1 MNLVLA
7 LTGLVVLLLAGDT
20 LVRAAVALSRRLGIP
35 SLIVGLTVVAFGT
48 SAPELLISIQ
58 AALEGV
64 PGIAVGN
71 VVGSN
76 IANILLVLGI
86 PALISAIHP
95 SASDVHRSY
104 LQMLGAS
111 VVLIVLCFLGPL
123 HFWHAAVL
131 LSLFALLLFDMVRSA
146 RNGTG
151 DVLDEIESLTGPMP
165 GWQVAAGLGL
175 GILGLPLGAQL
186 LIDGAVGISRAWGIS
201 EEVIGLTMVAV
212 GTSLPELA
220 TTVMAAIR
228 READVALG
236 NVIGS
241 NLFNILSILGIASL
255 FGPIPID
262 AAFLSRDLWVMLA
275 CALLLLPFVYR
286 GWAIGRAWG
295 GAFLA
300 AYGLYTWS
308 LF

>member
-1 MNLVLA
+1 MNLLLA

-20 LVRAAVALSRRLGIP
+20 LVRAAVALSRRLGVP

-48 SAPELLISIQ
+48 SAPELLITIQ
-58 AALEGV
+58 AALKGV
-64 PGIAVGN
+64 PGIAIGN

-76 IANILLVLGI
+76 IANILLVLGL

-95 SASDVHRSY
+95 SASDLGRSY
-104 LQMLGAS
+104 LQMLAAS
-111 VVLIVLCFLGPL
+111 VVLIGLCYLGPL

-131 LSLFALLLFDMVRSA
+131 LSLFALMLADMVRSA
-146 RNGTG
+146 RNGTS
-151 DVLDEIESLTGPMP
+151 DVIGEIESLTGPMP
-165 GWQVAAGLGL
+165 GRQVAAGLVL
-175 GILGLPLGAQL
+175 GIVGLPLGAQL
-186 LIDGAVGISRAWGIS
+186 LIDGAVGISRAHGIS

-220 TTVMAAIR
+220 TTVMAAVR
-228 READVALG
+228 SQADVALG

-262 AAFLSRDLWVMLA
+262 AAFLDRDLWVMLA
-275 CALLLLPFVYR
+275 SAVLLLPFVYR

-295 GAFLA
+295 GAFLLG
-300 AYGLYTWS
+300 YGLYTYS

>member
-7 LTGLVVLLLAGDT
+7 LAGLVVLLLAGDT
-20 LVRAAVALSRRLGIP
+20 LVRAAVALSRRIGVP

-48 SAPELLISIQ
+48 SAPELLITIQ
-58 AALEGV
+58 AAIEGV
-64 PGIAVGN
+64 PGIAIGN

-76 IANILLVLGI
+76 IANILLVLGV
-86 PALISAIHP
+86 PALIAAIHP
-95 SASDVHRSY
+95 SASDVRRSY
-104 LQMLGAS
+104 VQMLGAS
-111 VVLIVLCFLGPL
+111 FLMVVLCFLGPL
-123 HFWHAAVL
+123 QLWHAAVL
-131 LSLFALLLFDMVRSA
+131 LTLFALMLLDMVRSA
-146 RNGTG
+146 RNGTA
-151 DVLDEIESLTGPMP
+151 DVLDELESVTGPMP
-165 GWQVAAGLGL
+165 GWQVAAGLVL
-175 GILGLPLGAQL
+175 GIVGLPLGAQL
-186 LIDGAVGISRAWGIS
+186 LIDGAVGISRTWGIS

-220 TTVMAAIR
+220 TTVMAALR

-241 NLFNILSILGIASL
+241 NLFNILSILGVASL
-255 FGPIPID
+255 FGPIAID
-262 AAFLSRDLWVMLA
+262 AAFLHRDLWVMLG
-275 CALLLLPFVYR
+275 CALLLLPFIYR

-295 GAFLA
+295 AGYIG